1 MKIDLSKDQKAD
13 LEKRH
18 RVERDGRIR
27 DRIKAVLLFSE
38 GWTGEEIAQ
47 ALRIHP
53 ETVYEHLKDYRTQDK
68 LAPTNGGSYSALT
81 QIQSEE
87 LISHLAAN
95 LYATVQ
101 GICGYVQE
109 TYAATYSVAG
119 MTKWLHRH
127 KFSYKKPHPVPS
139 KADPIKQAE
148 FIEQYNLL
156 MKTTPEDE
164 PIEFGDGV
172 HPTMATKIGRGWIRT
187 GQEKLIKTI
196 ASRSR
201 VNYFGSINLET
212 MSMTIGSHE
221 AINSESMEA
230 HFKVLRDKYPKS
242 PWIHL
247 ILDQGPYNKS
257 ERTAQSAKKYR
268 IKLHFLPT
276 YSPNLNPIERVW
288 KVMNEYVRNNV
299 VFESKTDFKEALDAF
314 FKTTWDKIA
323 NSLKGRINDNFQILK
338 PAPSG

>member
-1 MKIDLSKDQKAD
+1 MKIELSKEDKAE

-53 ETVYEHLKDYRTQDK
+53 ETVYEHLGEYRTQEK
-68 LAPTNGGSYSALT
+68 LAPSNGGSQSSLT
-81 QIQSEE
+81 KSQSEE
-87 LISHLAAN
+87 FISHLESN

-101 GICGYVQE
+101 DICGYVQE
-109 TYAATYSVAG
+109 IYAVTYSVPG

-139 KADPIKQAE
+139 KADPVKQAE

-201 VNYFGSINLET
+201 INYFGSINLET
-212 MSMTIGSHE
+212 MSMTVGSHE
-221 AINSESMEA
+221 TINSDSMEA
-230 HFKVLRDKYPKS
+230 HFKMLRDKYPKS

-247 ILDQGPYNKS
+247 ILDQGSYNKS
-257 ERTAQSAKKYR
+257 GQTAQAAKKYR

-288 KVMNEYVRNNV
+288 KVMNEHVRNNV
-299 VFESKTDFKEALDAF
+299 VFASKTEFKEALDTF
-314 FKTTWDKIA
+314 FNSTWDKIA
-323 NSLKGRINDNFQILK
+323 NSLKSRINDNFQILK
-338 PAPSG
+338 PLPSD

>member
-1 MKIDLSKDQKAD
+1 MKIELSKEDKAD

-27 DRIKAVLLFSE
+27 DRIKAVLLFAE

-53 ETVYEHLKDYRTQDK
+53 ETVYEHVKDYRTQDK
-68 LAPTNGGSYSALT
+68 LAPTNGGSYSALI

-87 LISHLAAN
+87 LISHLEAN
-95 LYATVQ
+95 LYSTVQ
-101 GICGYVQE
+101 DICGHVQE
-109 TYAATYSVAG
+109 TYAVTYSVPG

-212 MSMTIGSHE
+212 MSMTVGSHE

-230 HFKVLRDKYPKS
+230 HFKVLRDKYPES
-242 PWIHL
+242 PWVHL

-299 VFESKTDFKEALDAF
+299 VFSSKTEFKEALDTF
-314 FKTTWDKIA
+314 FNSTWDKIA
-323 NSLKGRINDNFQILK
+323 NSLKSRINDNFQILK
-338 PAPSG
+338 TAPSG

>member
-1 MKIDLSKDQKAD
+1 MKIELSKDQKAD

-18 RVERDGRIR
+18 RVERDGRVR
-27 DRIKAVLLFSE
+27 DRIKAVLLFAE
-38 GWTGEEIAQ
+38 GWTGEAIAQ

-53 ETVYEHLKDYRTQDK
+53 ETVYEHLKDYRTRDK
-68 LAPTNGGSYSALT
+68 LSPTNGGSHSALT
-81 QIQSEE
+81 QPQSEK
-87 LISHLAAN
+87 LISHLEAN
-95 LYATVQ
+95 FYATVQ
-101 GICGYVQE
+101 DICGYVQK
-109 TYAATYSVAG
+109 TYAVTYSVPG

-127 KFSYKKPHPVPS
+127 KFSYKKPHAVPS
-139 KADPIKQAE
+139 KADPVKQAE

-201 VNYFGSINLET
+201 INYFGSINLEA
-212 MSMTIGSHE
+212 MSMSVNSYE

-257 ERTAQSAKKYR
+257 ERTAQAAKKYR

-288 KVMNEYVRNNV
+288 KVMNEHVRNNV
-299 VFESKTDFKEALDAF
+299 VFESKTDFKESLDNF
-314 FKTTWDKIA
+314 FHATWNKIA
-323 NSLKGRINDNFQILK
+323 NSLKSRINDNFQILK
-338 PAPSG
+338 PVPSG

>member
-1 MKIDLSKDQKAD
+1 MKIDLSKERKAE
-13 LEKRH
+13 LERRH
-18 RVERDGRIR
+18 RVERDGRVK
-27 DRIKAVLLFSE
+27 DRIKAVLLSSE

-47 ALRIHP
+47 ALRIHQ
-53 ETVYEHLKDYRTQDK
+53 ETVYEHLKEYSTQEK
-68 LAPTNGGSYSALT
+68 LSPANGGSQGSLT
-81 QIQSEE
+81 PEQSEE
-87 LISHLAAN
+87 LISHLEAN
-95 LYATVQ
+95 LYTTVHD
-101 GICGYVQE
+101 ICVYVQE
-109 TYAATYSVAG
+109 TYAVRYSVPG

-139 KADPIKQAE
+139 KADPVKQAE
-148 FIEQYNLL
+148 FIAHYNLL

-172 HPTMATKIGRGWIRT
+172 HPTMATKIGYGWIRT
-187 GQEKLIKTI
+187 GQEKRIKTI

-221 AINSESMEA
+221 TINSDSMEA
-230 HFKVLRDKYPKS
+230 HFKMLRDKYPKS

-247 ILDQGPYNKS
+247 ILDQGSYNKS
-257 ERTAQSAKKYR
+257 EQTAQAAKKYR

-299 VFESKTDFKEALDAF
+299 AFTSKTEFEEALDAF
-314 FKTTWDKIA
+314 FNSTWDKIA
-323 NSLKGRINDNFQILK
+323 CSLKSRINDNFQILK
-338 PAPSG
+338 PVPSG

>member
-1 MKIDLSKDQKAD
+1 MKIELSTEQKAD
-13 LEKRH
+13 LETRH

-27 DRIKAVLLFSE
+27 DRIKAVLLFAE

-81 QIQSEE
+81 QTQSEE
-87 LISHLAAN
+87 LISHLEAN
-95 LYATVQ
+95 LYSTVQ
-101 GICGYVQE
+101 DICGHVQE
-109 TYAATYSVAG
+109 TYAVTYSVPG

-139 KADPIKQAE
+139 KSDPAKQAE

-212 MSMTIGSHE
+212 MSMTVGSHE

-257 ERTAQSAKKYR
+257 ERTAQFAKKYR
-268 IKLHFLPT
+268 IRLHFLPT

-299 VFESKTDFKEALDAF
+299 VFASKTEFKEALDTF
-314 FKTTWDKIA
+314 FNSTWDKIA
-323 NSLKGRINDNFQILK
+323 NSLKSRINDNFQILK

>member
-1 MKIDLSKDQKAD
+1 MKIELSKDQKAD

-27 DRIKAVLLFSE
+27 DRIKAVLLFAE

-101 GICGYVQE
+101 DICGYVQE
-109 TYAATYSVAG
+109 TYATTYSVAG

-212 MSMTIGSHE
+212 MSMTVGSYE

-257 ERTAQSAKKYR
+257 ERTAQSAKKYC

-323 NSLKGRINDNFQILK
+323 NSLKARINDNFQILK

>member
-1 MKIDLSKDQKAD
+1 MKIDLSKEHKAE

-27 DRIKAVLLFSE
+27 DRIKAILLSAE

-47 ALRIHP
+47 ALRIHQ
-53 ETVYEHLKDYRTQDK
+53 ETVYEHLKDYRTQEK
-68 LAPTNGGSYSALT
+68 LAPGNGGSQSSLT
-81 QIQSEE
+81 PTQSEE
-87 LISHLAAN
+87 LISHLEAN

-101 GICGYVQE
+101 DICGYVQE
-109 TYAATYSVAG
+109 TYFVTYSVPG

-127 KFSYKKPHPVPS
+127 EFSYKKPHPVPS
-139 KADPIKQAE
+139 KADPVRQGE
-148 FIEQYNLL
+148 FIESYNLL

-172 HPTMATKIGRGWIRT
+172 HPTMATKIGRSWIRT

-201 VNYFGSINLET
+201 INYFGSINLET
-212 MSMTIGSHE
+212 MSMTVSSHE
-221 AINSESMEA
+221 TINSDSMEA
-230 HFKVLRDKYPKS
+230 HFKMLRDKYTAS

-257 ERTAQSAKKYR
+257 DRTAQSAKTHR

-288 KVMNEYVRNNV
+288 KVMNEHVRNNV
-299 VFESKTDFKEALDAF
+299 VFKSKADFKEALDNF
-314 FKTTWDKIA
+314 FG
-323 NSLKGRINDNFQILK
+323 SLCI
-338 PAPSG
+338 SGS

>member
-1 MKIDLSKDQKAD
+1 MKIELSKEHKAE

-27 DRIKAVLLFSE
+27 DRIKAILLSAE

-47 ALRIHP
+47 ALRIHE
-53 ETVYEHLKDYRTQDK
+53 ETVYEHLKDYRIQEK
-68 LAPTNGGSYSALT
+68 LAPGNGGSQSSLT
-81 QIQSEE
+81 PAQSEE
-87 LISHLAAN
+87 LISHLEAN

-101 GICGYVQE
+101 DICGYVQE
-109 TYAATYSVAG
+109 TYFVTYSVPG

-127 KFSYKKPHPVPS
+127 EFPYKKPHPVPS
-139 KADPIKQAE
+139 KADPVKQGE
-148 FIEQYNLL
+148 FIAQYNLL
-156 MKTTPEDE
+156 METTPEDE

-196 ASRSR
+196 SSRSR
-201 VNYFGSINLET
+201 VNYFGSMNLET
-212 MSMTIGSHE
+212 MSMTVSSHE
-221 AINSESMEA
+221 TINSDSMET
-230 HFKVLRDKYPKS
+230 HFKMLRDKYPHS
-242 PWIHL
+242 PWVHL

-257 ERTAQSAKKYR
+257 DKTAQSAKTHR

-288 KVMNEYVRNNV
+288 KVMNEHVRNNV
-299 VFESKTDFKEALDAF
+299 VFKSKTDFKEALDNF
-314 FKTTWDKIA
+314 FYTTWGKIA
-323 NSLKGRINDNFQILK
+323 NSLKSRINDNFQILK

>member
-1 MKIDLSKDQKAD
+1 MKIELSKEKKEE

-18 RVERDGRIR
+18 RLERDGRIR
-27 DRIKAVLLFSE
+27 DRIKAVLLFAE
-38 GWTGEEIAQ
+38 GWKGKEIAQ

-53 ETVYEHLKDYRTQDK
+53 ETVYEYLKGYRTQDK
-68 LAPTNGGSYSALT
+68 LAPTNGGSQSALS
-81 QIQSEE
+81 QAQSEA
-87 LISHLAAN
+87 LIFHLDAN

-101 GICGYVQE
+101 DIFGYVKE
-109 TYAATYSVAG
+109 TYAVTYSIPG
-119 MTKWLHRH
+119 MTKWLHRQ
-127 KFSYKKPHPVPS
+127 KFSYKKPRLMPS
-139 KADPIKQAE
+139 KANPIKQAE

-172 HPTMATKIGRGWIRT
+172 HPTMATKLGRGWIRT

-201 VNYFGSINLET
+201 VNYFGSIHLET
-212 MSMTIGSHE
+212 MSMTVGSHE
-221 AINSESMEA
+221 TINSDSIEV
-230 HFKVLRDKYPKS
+230 HFKMLRDKSPKS
-242 PWIHL
+242 PWIHF

-257 ERTAQSAKKYR
+257 EKTAQAAKMHR

-288 KVMNEYVRNNV
+288 KVMNEYVRNNI
-299 VFESKTDFKEALDAF
+299 VFASKTEFKEALDNF
-314 FKTTWDKIA
+314 FNSMWDKIA
-323 NSLKGRINDNFQILK
+323 NSLKSRINDNFQILK
-338 PAPSG
+338 PVSSG

>member
-1 MKIDLSKDQKAD
+1 MQIELSKEHKAD

-27 DRIKAVLLFSE
+27 DRIKAVLLNAE
-38 GWTGEEIAQ
+38 GWRGEEIAQ

-68 LAPTNGGSYSALT
+68 LAPTNGGSQSALT
-81 QIQSEE
+81 QAQNEE
-87 LISHLAAN
+87 LISHLEMN
-95 LYATVQ
+95 FYATVQ
-101 GICGYVQE
+101 DICGYVQE
-109 TYAATYSVAG
+109 TYAVTYSVPG

-139 KADPIKQAE
+139 KADPIKQTE

-201 VNYFGSINLET
+201 INYFGSINLET
-212 MSMTIGSHE
+212 MSMTVGSHE
-221 AINSESMEA
+221 TINSDSMEA
-230 HFKVLRDKYPKS
+230 HFKMLRDKYPKS

-247 ILDQGPYNKS
+247 ILDQGSYNKS
-257 ERTAQSAKKYR
+257 EQTAQAAKKYR

-288 KVMNEYVRNNV
+288 KVMNEHVRNNV
-299 VFESKTDFKEALDAF
+299 VFASKTAFKEALDTF
-314 FKTTWDKIA
+314 FKATWDKIA
-323 NSLKGRINDNFQILK
+323 HSLKSRINDNFQILK
-338 PAPSG
+338 PVPSG

>member
-1 MKIDLSKDQKAD
+1 MQIELSKEHKAD

-27 DRIKAVLLFSE
+27 DRIKAVLLNAE
-38 GWTGEEIAQ
+38 GWRGEEIAQ

-68 LAPTNGGSYSALT
+68 LAPTNGGSQSALT
-81 QIQSEE
+81 QAQNEE
-87 LISHLAAN
+87 LISHLEMN
-95 LYATVQ
+95 FYATVQ
-101 GICGYVQE
+101 DICGYVQE
-109 TYAATYSVAG
+109 TYAVTYSVPG

-127 KFSYKKPHPVPS
+127 KFSYKKPHSVPS
-139 KADPIKQAE
+139 KADPIKQTE

-201 VNYFGSINLET
+201 INYFGSINLET
-212 MSMTIGSHE
+212 MSMTVGSHE
-221 AINSESMEA
+221 TINSDSMEA
-230 HFKVLRDKYPKS
+230 HFKMLRDKYPKS

-247 ILDQGPYNKS
+247 ILDQGSYNKS
-257 ERTAQSAKKYR
+257 EQTAQAAKKYR

-288 KVMNEYVRNNV
+288 KVMNEHVRNNV
-299 VFESKTDFKEALDAF
+299 VFASKTAFKEALDTF
-314 FKTTWDKIA
+314 FKATWDKIA
-323 NSLKGRINDNFQILK
+323 HSLKSRINDNFQILK
-338 PAPSG
+338 PVPSG